1 MKAILIS
8 VCLGFTALW
17 AMPAFSQEVKVFNK
31 VPVTCKTGDKCI
43 ITVVI
48 EKQGV
53 EGFARIQQT
62 LPEGFTAELIT
73 DAGSDFIF
81 DKQKISFIWL
91 SLPATPTIE
100 VAYRII
106 PASNLAGMFD
116 IGDGTFSYLRENK
129 IQKLAI
135 APQPLALNV
144 APPPV
149 VAAADKAPSS
159 EQIPSIQPK
168 PEGVKE
174 LPTVS
179 EEPPKAIP
187 PVEEPPLPKT
197 PVVQEELQTKE
208 PDPPANTLSE
218 PKIKEATPVV
228 KPAPEPTPQ
237 PKIVEQPQPATPEPP
252 TVNQPKKP
260 DPPARSINPEAT
272 INQPGVQYRV
282 QFAALKTAKDVDV
295 LKKQFGI
302 PEQVFLETADGW
314 NRYTFGPWSA
324 WGDAES
330 ARKAFVAKHGG
341 TAIIIKYQDGKRVPL
356 N

>member
-1 MKAILIS
+1 MKAIVIS
-8 VCLGFTALW
+8 VCLGLIALCGI
-17 AMPAFSQEVKVFNK
+17 PAVSQEVKVFNK

-43 ITVVI
+43 IEVVI

-62 LPEGFTAELIT
+62 LPEGFTAELIS

-91 SLPATPTIE
+91 SLPATPTIT

-135 APQPLALNV
+135 IPQPLALNV
-144 APPPV
+144 APPQAV
-149 VAAADKAPSS
+149 TAA
-159 EQIPSIQPK
+159 
-168 PEGVKE
+168 VKE
-174 LPTVS
+174 PSPEQLPSVQPEPKTIKEEPTVAQ
-179 EEPPKAIP
+179 EPQKTIPPANEPPQ
-187 PVEEPPLPKT
+187 LTT
-197 PVVQEELQTKE
+197 PVVKEEVKTKE
-208 PDPPANTLSE
+208 PDPPVSKVSE
-218 PKIKEATPVV
+218 PDIKEVIPEQKV
-228 KPAPEPTPQ
+228 PEPVSTP
-237 PKIVEQPQPATPEPP
+237 KVVEQPQQTASAPPAVKQPKNSEQPAKP
-252 TVNQPKKP
+252 VASESTVNQ
-260 DPPARSINPEAT
+260 T
-272 INQPGVQYRV
+272 GVQYRV
-282 QFAALKTAKDVDV
+282 QFAALKTAKEVDV

-302 PEQVFLETADGW
+302 TEQVFLESADGW

-324 WGDAES
+324 WGEAES
-330 ARKAFVAKHGG
+330 ARKAFIAKHGG